1 MEHWRSSLK
10 VVSNGGLK
18 SLSSRTGDPSSRSD
32 SLVLI
37 IDANQC
43 VRRTIRGLL
52 ESHAYAVTDV
62 ATAGEALTLVR
73 QRPVHAIIVDL
84 ELPDGAAELCKKVR
98 AIDAYRVTPILF
110 VTRSADH
117 EYVAQAFAAGCDD
130 FVSQPIDGLV
140 LRARLKNHLDRFA
153 YFRQLEGVRGELD
166 RYVSKRTREIAE
178 AASRSG
184 KILPPE
190 QRDVVILFSD
200 IRGFTALAD
209 DMDPEK
215 LFALLSNQLADQVNR
230 VHEHGGYVDKF
241 GGDGVMAVFDGEDR
255 ELASCLAALRM
266 IEGARANGDTGSE
279 KIRQL
284 GIGIH
289 SGRVVVG
296 NIGSPDHL
304 DYSVIG
310 TTVNLAARLC
320 GHANPLSIVVSK
332 AVRDLVA
339 DDPRLR
345 FCDEREVP
353 LRGLKQPVVVYT
365 LGEPAL

>member
-1 MEHWRSSLK
+1 MGTLFDNVVPNSGLISSSL
-10 VVSNGGLK
+10 L
-18 SLSSRTGDPSSRSD
+18 TGDPSSRSD

-37 IDANQC
+37 IDTNER
-43 VRRTIRGLL
+43 VRKTIRGLL
-52 ESHAYAVTDV
+52 ESHAYAVRDV
-62 ATAGEALTLVR
+62 ATAAEALEVVR
-73 QRPVHAIIVDL
+73 QRPVQAIILDL
-84 ELPDGAAELCKKVR
+84 ELPEGAAELCRKVR

-117 EYVAQAFAAGCDD
+117 EHAAKAFAAGCDD
-130 FVSQPIDGLV
+130 FISLPVDGLV

-153 YFRQLEGVRGELD
+153 YFRQLDGVRGELH
-166 RYVSKRTREIAE
+166 RYVSKRTREIVE
-178 AASRSG
+178 ATSRSG

-255 ELASCLAALRM
+255 VLESCLCAVSM
-266 IEGARANGDTGSE
+266 IEGARASEQSGSD

-332 AVRDLVA
+332 AVRDVVA

-345 FCDEREVP
+345 FSDERQVS
-353 LRGLKQPVVVYT
+353 LRGLKQPVMVYT
-365 LGEPAL
+365 LTEPAV